1 MNEPCKPFQSS
12 PPGQSDL
19 PDQGGGPVSHPR
31 DVSTLL
37 DHPPLHSLLPILYQ
51 AWSDG
56 ILTPDQLGDLNRRL
70 RETGDSEAANR
81 LAPWLDPE
89 RPPSPVALAA
99 LRAAV
104 RTTPGDDLPGEKPYP
119 PATQVMEELTGI
131 PVGEAA
137 RALHQPVSD
146 SLDEERLPSSLP
158 PADPGRLA
166 RYLDGPHASL
176 RRQILDL
183 LQEPDYQLP
192 LDLEMPEY
200 RERVLKVLRRLAG
213 LGLGARA
220 YPQEFGGGG
229 SVAEALTVFETLAF
243 GDLSVLVKFGV
254 QFGLFGGSILQLGTR
269 HHHEKYLGPVG
280 RLALPGC
287 YAMTERDHG
296 SNVRELETVA
306 RFLPENDAF
315 ELHTPHP
322 GAWKDWIGNAALHGQ
337 LAVVFAQLHVGGE
350 SHGVHALLVP
360 IRSEEGAPCP
370 GVTIQDC
377 GRKVGLNGV
386 DNGRLAFHRVQVP
399 RENLLDRFAQVTPQG
414 EYQSPIPGEGRRFF
428 TMLGTLV
435 TGRISIGAA
444 SVSVAKTALTVAIRY
459 GEGRRQFGPAGER
472 EIPILD
478 YLGHQRLLLPLL
490 AETYG
495 LHFALRELIQR
506 YAREMERD
514 EPDLREIETRAAG
527 LKAVASWHALAAVQA
542 AREGLG
548 GRGYLEANRLGPLRA
563 DADIFTTFEGANPVL
578 LQLVARGLLS
588 DFRAGM
594 GDLRPWGI
602 IRHLTVRAG
611 TSLSERNPV
620 VSRRKDSEHLR
631 DPDFHAGIFRYRE
644 DRLLVSVARRLRGRV
659 EEGMDSFQAMNECQD
674 HLMTLA
680 TAHVERITVEALRD
694 GATRAPTPGLSEAL
708 SRLAELYALSRL
720 ESHAAWHLE
729 AGTMEDGKSQAIRT
743 EVNALCGEVRE
754 HALLLV
760 DGFGIPDGVLMAPD
774 GVRDGG

>member
-1 MNEPCKPFQSS
+1 MNESS
-12 PPGQSDL
+12 KRFRSQRDYGRP
-19 PDQGGGPVSHPR
+19 SHSWDISP
-31 DVSTLL
+31 LL
-37 DHPPLHSLLPILYQ
+37 DHPPLHSLLPLLYQ

-56 ILTPDQLGDLNRRL
+56 ILTPDQLDHLNHRL
-70 RETGDSEAANR
+70 RETGDTEAAGR
-81 LAPWLDPE
+81 LEPWLDP
-89 RPPSPVALAA
+89 RNPPSPVALAA
-99 LRAAV
+99 LRTAV
-104 RTTPGDDLPGEKPYP
+104 RTTQGDDPPEEKPYP
-119 PATQVMEELTGI
+119 PATRVMEELTGI
-131 PVGEAA
+131 PAGEAA
-137 RALHQPVSD
+137 RALHQTVT
-146 SLDEERLPSSLP
+146 ERVDAEKLPTTLP
-158 PADPGRLA
+158 PTDPGRLA
-166 RYLDGPHASL
+166 RYLDGPQAKLRHQIFSL
-176 RRQILDL
+176 LKD
-183 LQEPDYQLP
+183 PSFQLP
-192 LDLEMPEY
+192 QDLDMPEY
-200 RERVLKVLRRLAG
+200 REGVREILKQLAD

-220 YPQEFGGGG
+220 YPKEFGGAG
-229 SVAEALTVFETLAF
+229 SVAEALTIFETLAF
-243 GDLSVLVKFGV
+243 GNLSVLVKFGV

-269 HHHEKYLGPVG
+269 SHHAKYLRSVG
-280 RLALPGC
+280 RLELPGC

-306 RFLPENDAF
+306 RFLPEEDAF
-315 ELHTPHP
+315 EVHTPHT
-322 GAWKDWIGNAALHGQ
+322 GAWKDWIGNAALHGR
-337 LAVVFAQLHVGGE
+337 LAVVFAQLEVAGE

-360 IRSEEGAPCP
+360 IRDEDGKPWP

-459 GEGRRQFGPAGER
+459 GESRRQFGPAGEK
-472 EIPILD
+472 EVPILD

-495 LHFALRELIQR
+495 LHFALRELVRR
-506 YAREMERD
+506 YAQEMERD
-514 EPDLREIETRAAG
+514 EPDLREVETRAAG
-527 LKAVASWHALAAVQA
+527 LKAVASWHALEAVQA
-542 AREGLG
+542 SREGLG
-548 GRGYLEANRLGPLRA
+548 GRGYLEANRLGTLRA

-588 DFRAGM
+588 DFRAGL

-602 IRHLTVRAG
+602 IRHLTARAG

-620 VSRRKDSEHLR
+620 VSRRTDAEHLR
-631 DPDFHAGIFRYRE
+631 DPEFHAGLFRYRE

-680 TAHVERITVEALRD
+680 TAHVERITLEALQT
-694 GATRAPTPGLSEAL
+694 GAIRAPTPGLSEAL
-708 SRLAELYALSRL
+708 GRLAELYALSRL
-720 ESHAAWHLE
+720 ERHAAWHLE
-729 AGTMEDGKSQAIRT
+729 AGTIEGGKSQAVRAA
-743 EVNALCGEVRE
+743 VNALCGEVRE

-760 DGFGIPDGVLMAPD
+760 DGFGIPDAVLRAPD
-774 GVRDGG
+774 GIREEG